1 VSPSKRQRLAADAQ
15 QADQRQILTSS
26 QFRDAA
32 VGFLSS
38 RVVDS
43 QGPQAATLQ
52 LRPSLQKV
60 HDDLVAVLDNAVQLK
75 QNASLL
81 VIGEPGIGKTMV
93 SSTTCSMASNT
104 TAEAV
109 SSLYAASGRCL
120 CTSHGR
126 AQQQYGVAL
135 SEQQNLTALAPRW
148 TLRQPVRTR
157 HALHAL
163 QHAAAL
169 NGPVASQSHA

>member
-1 VSPSKRQRLAADAQ
+1 MLVSPSKRQRVAADAQ
-15 QADQRQILTSS
+15 EADQRQKMTSS

-38 RVVDS
+38 RLVDCH
-43 QGPQAATLQ
+43 GPQAATLQ

-93 SSTTCSMASNT
+93 SGTRDTT
-104 TAEAV
+104 V
-109 SSLYAASGRCL
+109 F
-120 CTSHGR
+120 
-126 AQQQYGVAL
+126 
-135 SEQQNLTALAPRW
+135 
-148 TLRQPVRTR
+148 
-157 HALHAL
+157 
-163 QHAAAL
+163 
-169 NGPVASQSHA
+169 

>member
-1 VSPSKRQRLAADAQ
+1 MLVSPSKRQRLAADAQ
-15 QADQRQILTSS
+15 PADQRQSMTSS

-38 RVVDS
+38 RLVDS
-43 QGPQAATLQ
+43 SGTQAATLQ

-93 SSTTCSMASNT
+93 SSTRRSSAGNRSCVS
-104 TAEAV
+104 AV
-109 SSLYAASGRCL
+109 GC
-120 CTSHGR
+120 
-126 AQQQYGVAL
+126 
-135 SEQQNLTALAPRW
+135 APRMG
-148 TLRQPVRTR
+148 
-157 HALHAL
+157 
-163 QHAAAL
+163 
-169 NGPVASQSHA
+169 GPGSKNACCTEGKQKV